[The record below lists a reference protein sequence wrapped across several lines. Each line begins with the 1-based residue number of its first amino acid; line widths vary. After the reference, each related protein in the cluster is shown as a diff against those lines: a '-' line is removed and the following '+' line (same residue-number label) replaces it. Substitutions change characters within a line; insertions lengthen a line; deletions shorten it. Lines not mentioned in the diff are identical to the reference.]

1 MRVFDINYISLKI
14 DMLIYLKK
22 WAVFSQPLLIVM
34 RNVDIYVNPVMRNFS
49 DSELNAGVGES
60 F

>member
-22 WAVFSQPLLIVM
+22 WAVFSQPLLIVI